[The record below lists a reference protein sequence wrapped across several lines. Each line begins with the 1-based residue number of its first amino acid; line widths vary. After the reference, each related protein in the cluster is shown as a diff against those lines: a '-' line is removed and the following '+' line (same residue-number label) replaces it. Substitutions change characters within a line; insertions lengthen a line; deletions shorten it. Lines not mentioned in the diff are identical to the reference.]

1 MSKSLLT
8 ISMLGVVL
16 LFSGASC
23 VSLGGGNG
31 EKTSGPA
38 GMFMSQDRGD
48 TWQPIVSLPT
58 SSGIKNIANVSVY
71 RLVDDPSDP
80 DTMYLTS
87 PASGMFFTYDNGA
100 TWQRSADGSLSSGYV
115 YGVAVHPKNKCVL
128 YATNGR
134 QVYRSDDCS
143 RHWTELYR
151 ESRLDIVINSL
162 AFNYFPPYQI
172 YLSESNGDIMESF
185 DSGNSWNVVKRFN
198 TRIYTIVTSPLQE
211 GLVYVT
217 TASAGLYRSDNGG
230 SDWLQ
235 LEKGLKKYSGAMDY
249 RRFLLHAKNPDT
261 IYWVSTYGI
270 LRSDDKGETWNAY
283 GLLTPPGSA
292 SIYAFAVNPQNDNE
306 IFYTATIGARSTL
319 YKSMDGGK
327 NWITKKLPSGQ
338 IPTVLRSH
346 PKKSNVLFMGFFVP
360 TQK

>member
-1 MSKSLLT
+1 MSKS
-8 ISMLGVVL
+8 ISVISI
-16 LFSGASC
+16 LFIALFFTGASC
-23 VSLGGGNG
+23 VSLGGSS
-31 EKTSGPA
+31 ETTSGSA
-38 GMFMSQDRGD
+38 GMFVSQDRGD
-48 TWQPIVSLPT
+48 TWQSIVSLPT
-58 SSGIKNIANVSVY
+58 PSGIKNIANVSVY
-71 RLVDDPSDP
+71 RLVDDPNDP

-87 PASGMFFTYDNGA
+87 PENGLFFTYDNGV
-100 TWQRSADGSLSSGYV
+100 TWQRSTDGSLASGYV
-115 YGVAVHPKNKCVL
+115 YSVAVHPRNKCVL

-162 AFNYFPPYQI
+162 AFNYFSPYQI
-172 YLSESNGDIMESF
+172 YLSESNGDIMESY
-185 DSGNSWNVVKRFN
+185 DSGNSWNVVKRLN
-198 TRIYTIVTSPLQE
+198 TRIYSIVTSPLQE

-230 SDWLQ
+230 VDWLQ
-235 LEKGLKKYSGAMDY
+235 LADGLKKYSGAMDY
-249 RRFLLHAKNPDT
+249 RRFLLHAKNSNT

-270 LRSDDKGETWNAY
+270 LRSDDKGGTWNAY
-283 GLLTPPGSA
+283 NLLTPPGSA
-292 SIYAFAVNPQNDNE
+292 NIYAFAVNPQNDNE

-338 IPTVLRSH
+338 VPTVLRSH
-346 PKKSNVLFMGFFVP
+346 PKKNSVLFMGFFVP
-360 TQK
+360 AKK